1 MLTKSGNQPY
11 LSCATMK
18 PIDDDTRNARRGF
31 VLPAVIFSVAVMSII
46 VSVALSTASD
56 ERRASRATR
65 ESMLATYA
73 AEAGLRKTLGSLPDS
88 AMAANVAALN
98 SGDSLDLG
106 WQTMPNKAAY
116 RAVINR
122 TDNGG
127 TNQYMVVVQ
136 GRRTEPFGG
145 QSTIVAQVAR
155 GSTRFKFGVYSQG
168 KLTIS
173 GGGLTDSF
181 DSDVAAYNALTAG
194 SNGDLA
200 GDSTIALGS
209 GTIVKGDVTAARAVT
224 GGIVS
229 GTVTQNATPFAANP
243 VLTCPTG
250 GYTPAA
256 SVPITSGITYNAT
269 TGVLNV
275 SGGNILTLPVPPTQ
289 YYFSQV
295 ILSGNSVI
303 TFNNPSN
310 LHVDLWI
317 DDLLNLS
324 GGGIANPSGKATM
337 LGIWA
342 CGSTHTSSWT
352 LSGGSG
358 AYFSVYAPNHDVT
371 ISGNGDLWG
380 ALAAKSVN
388 ASGGSKIHY
397 DEALSRGFPPG
408 LNAVAGAWSQLP
420 GG

>member
-1 MLTKSGNQPY
+1 MLTRSGNQPNRG
-11 LSCATMK
+11 SSNMK
-18 PIDDDTRNARRGF
+18 RFIGDDVRNERRGF

-46 VSVALSTASD
+46 VVVALSTADD

-65 ESMLATYA
+65 ESTLATYA

-98 SGDSLDLG
+98 PGDSLDLG

-122 TDNGG
+122 VDNGG
-127 TNQYMVVVQ
+127 TSQYMVVVQ
-136 GRRTEPFGG
+136 GRRTELFGG
-145 QSTIVAQVAR
+145 QSTIVAQVAK
-155 GSTRFKFGVYSQG
+155 GAIRFQFGVYSQG
-168 KLTIS
+168 KLNIS
-173 GGGLTDSF
+173 GGGLSDSF
-181 DSDVAAYNALTAG
+181 DSDAGAYNAATAG

-200 GDSTIALGS
+200 GDSTISLGS
-209 GTIVKGDVTAARAVT
+209 AVVKGDVTAARAVT
-224 GGIVS
+224 GGTVS
-229 GTVTQNATPFAANP
+229 GTVTPNAARYAVNP
-243 VLTCPTG
+243 VLTCPGG

-256 SVPITSGITYNAT
+256 GVPITSGITYNAT

-275 SGGNILTLPVPPTQ
+275 SGGNTLTLPVPPTQ
-289 YYFSQV
+289 YYFSSV

-303 TFNNPSN
+303 TFNNPQN
-310 LHVDLWI
+310 LHVDIWI
-317 DDLLNLS
+317 DNVLNLS

-337 LGIWA
+337 LGIWS
-342 CGSTHTSSWT
+342 CGANTSNWT

-358 AYFSVYAPNHDVT
+358 AYFSVYAPTHDVT
-371 ISGNGDLWG
+371 ISGSGDLWG
-380 ALAAKSVN
+380 ALAAKSVT

-397 DEALSRGFPPG
+397 DEALGRGAPPG

>member
-1 MLTKSGNQPY
+1 MLTKSCNQPY
-11 LSCATMK
+11 LGSATVK
-18 PIDDDTRNARRGF
+18 LIDNDTRNARRGF

-46 VSVALSTASD
+46 VGVALSTASD

-65 ESMLATYA
+65 ESILATYA

-122 TDNGG
+122 VDNGG
-127 TNQYMVVVQ
+127 TNQYMIVVQ

-145 QSTIVAQVAR
+145 QSTLVAQVAK
-155 GSTRFKFGVYSQG
+155 GGIHFKFGVYSQG
-168 KLTIS
+168 KLNIS
-173 GGGLTDSF
+173 GGGLSDSF

-194 SNGDLA
+194 SNGNLA
-200 GDSTIALGS
+200 GDSTITLS
-209 GTIVKGDVTAARAVT
+209 SSTVVKGDVTAARAVT

-229 GTVTQNATPFAANP
+229 GTVTQNAAPFAANP
-243 VLTCPTG
+243 VLTCPAG
-250 GYTPAA
+250 GFTPAA
-256 SVPITSGITYNAT
+256 GVPISSGITYNAA
-269 TGVLNV
+269 TGVLVV
-275 SGGNILTLPVPPTQ
+275 SGGKTLTLPVPPTQ
-289 YYFSQV
+289 YYFSSV
-295 ILSGNSVI
+295 TLSGGSVL
-303 TFNNPSN
+303 TFNNPGN

-317 DDLLNLS
+317 SDVLNLS

-337 LGIWA
+337 LGIWS
-342 CGSTHTSSWT
+342 CGANTSNWT

-358 AYFSVYAPNHDVT
+358 AYFSVYAPTHDVT
-371 ISGNGDLWG
+371 ISGSGDLWG
-380 ALAAKSVN
+380 ALAAKSVT

-397 DEALSRGFPPG
+397 DEALGRGPPQG

>member
-1 MLTKSGNQPY
+1 
-11 LSCATMK
+11 MK
-18 PIDDDTRNARRGF
+18 RFIGDDMPNARRGF
-31 VLPAVIFSVAVMSII
+31 VLPVVIFSVAVMSII
-46 VSVALSTASD
+46 VVVALSSADD

-65 ESMLATYA
+65 ESVLATYA

-98 SGDSLDLG
+98 PGDSLDLG

-122 TDNGG
+122 VDNGG
-127 TNQYMVVVQ
+127 TNEFMVVVQ

-145 QSTIVAQVAR
+145 QSTIVAQVAK
-155 GSTRFKFGVYSQG
+155 GGIRFKFGVYSQG
-168 KLTIS
+168 KLNIS
-173 GGGLTDSF
+173 GGGLSDSF
-181 DSDVAAYNALTAG
+181 DSDVGAYNAATAG

-200 GDSTIALGS
+200 GDSTITLGS
-209 GTIVKGDVTAARAVT
+209 GTVVKGDVTAARAVT

-229 GTVTQNATPFAANP
+229 GTVTQNAPPYAVNP
-243 VLTCPTG
+243 VLTCPGG

-256 SVPITSGITYNAT
+256 GVPITSGITYNAT

-275 SGGNILTLPVPPTQ
+275 SGGNTLTLPVPPTQ

-303 TFNNPSN
+303 TFDNPSN

-317 DDLLNLS
+317 DNVLNLS

-337 LGIWA
+337 LGIWS
-342 CGSTHTSSWT
+342 CGANTSNWT

-358 AYFSVYAPNHDVT
+358 AYFSVYAPTHNVT
-371 ISGNGDLWG
+371 ISGSGDLWG
-380 ALAAKSVN
+380 ALAAKSVT

-397 DEALSRGFPPG
+397 DEALGRGFPPG

>member
-1 MLTKSGNQPY
+1 MMNTSLRNHLRLTRSGISRPIGDKSE
-11 LSCATMK
+11 ST
-18 PIDDDTRNARRGF
+18 RRGF
-31 VLPAVIFSVAVMSII
+31 VLPAIIFSLAIMSII
-46 VSVALSTASD
+46 VVVALATADD

-65 ESMLATYA
+65 ETTLATYA
-73 AEAGLRKTLGSLPDS
+73 AEAGLQKTLASIADSSTSL
-88 AMAANVAALN
+88 AALN
-98 SGDSLDLG
+98 FGDSLDLG

-116 RAVINR
+116 RAVIHR

-127 TNQYMVVVQ
+127 TKEYMVVVQ
-136 GRRTEPFGG
+136 GRRTGSFGG
-145 QSTIVAQVAR
+145 QTAIMAQVAN
-155 GSTRFKFGVYSQG
+155 GAIRFKFGVYSQG

-173 GGGLTDSF
+173 GGGLSDSY
-181 DSDVAAYNALTAG
+181 DSDVAAYNAATAG

-200 GDSTIALGS
+200 GDSTISLGS
-209 GTIVKGDVTAARAVT
+209 AVVKGDVTAAGTVT

-229 GTVTQNATPFAANP
+229 GAVTQNATPYPANP
-243 VLTCPTG
+243 VLSCPTG

-275 SGGNILTLPVPPTQ
+275 SGGNTLTLPVPPTQ
-289 YYFSQV
+289 YYFSQL
-295 ILSGNSVI
+295 ILSGNSVL

-317 DDLLNLS
+317 DNVLNLS

-342 CGSTHTSSWT
+342 CGAMTSNWT

-358 AYFSVYAPNHDVT
+358 AYFSVYAPNHAVT
-371 ISGNGDLWG
+371 ISGSGDLWG
-380 ALAAKSVN
+380 ALAVKTLT

-397 DEALSRGFPPG
+397 DEALGRGLPQG
-408 LNAVAGAWSQLP
+408 LNAVAGSWAQLP
-420 GG
+420 GN